1 MTTLYKCDTCGQ
13 EFADKDMCFIHELS
27 HIKTKNERIEHTIVY
42 YGKEPCDYCENSYY
56 AYGCERDCGCKVPC
70 NNYDQFVPVEP
81 LHNKSITG
89 V

>member
-1 MTTLYKCDTCGQ
+1 MTTLYKCDTCGK
-13 EFADKDMCFIHELS
+13 EFNSKHDCFICECS
-27 HIKTKNERIEHTIVY
+27 HIENENECIKQVIIY
-42 YGKEPCDYCENSYY
+42 NKKDPCDYCNRSYY
-56 AYGCERDCGCKVPC
+56 AYGCERDCECKVPC

>member
-13 EFADKDMCFIHELS
+13 EFTDKDMCFIHECS
-27 HIKTKNERIEHTIVY
+27 HIENENERLIKIILHE
-42 YGKEPCDYCENSYY
+42 GEEPCDYCEKSYY
-56 AYGCERDCGCKVPC
+56 VYGCERDCECKVSC
-70 NNYDQFVPVEP
+70 NNYNQFVPVEP